1 MSVEFNC
8 LVLKRGGGWPGRGF
22 WTDTLYEKSANS
34 FNEHFQLK
42 RMCFKSR
49 KKRKHGF
56 FLISG
61 SSGWKYCKKSFLF
74 SLVNPSGAGP
84 TLLPLKGTANQ
95 NGIYCSSGS
104 GPTFG
109 AGYDLY
115 IADRA
120 NANSESFSNLGNSY
134 QCPPEAECET
144 FLAGQKHFVIT
155 ELEVFVF
162 F

>member
-1 MSVEFNC
+1 
-8 LVLKRGGGWPGRGF
+8 
-22 WTDTLYEKSANS
+22 
-34 FNEHFQLK
+34 
-42 RMCFKSR
+42 MCFKSR

-56 FLISG
+56 FKISG
-61 SSGWKYCKKSFLF
+61 SSGWKYCKKSFLIF

-95 NGIYCSSGS
+95 NGILCSSGS

-120 NANSESFSNLGNSY
+120 NVNSQSFSNLGNSY

-144 FLAGQKHFVIT
+144 FLAAC
-155 ELEVFVF
+155 
-162 F
+162 